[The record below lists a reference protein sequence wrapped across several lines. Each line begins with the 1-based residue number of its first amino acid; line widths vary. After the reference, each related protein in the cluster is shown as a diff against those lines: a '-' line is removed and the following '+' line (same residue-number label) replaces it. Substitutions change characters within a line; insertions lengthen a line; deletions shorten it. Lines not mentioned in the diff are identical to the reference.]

1 MKDFL
6 LWNKIS
12 RIIMLLAE
20 RLDISPVRALDIFY
34 HSEVCQMLHDPSYGL
49 HIMSDAYIVDDI
61 IMEIQSKGY
70 E

>member
-20 RLDISPVRALDIFY
+20 RLDISPVRALHIFY
-34 HSEVCQMLHDPSYGL
+34 NSETCQFLHNPRYGL
-49 HIMSDAYIVDDI
+49 HLMSDAYIVDDI
-61 IMEIQSKGY
+61 IQELQTKGS
-70 E
+70 